1 MKTDK
6 YYIDAS
12 SFLEVTS
19 ELADFM
25 MQEKLGEKYYE
36 DCIYVDEDDVYNFTD
51 EGQEM
56 FNNYVDQMTR
66 ILSEVNIVHEDQL
79 QEGD

>member
-6 YYIDAS
+6 YYIDDS
-12 SFLEVTS
+12 SFVEVTS

-36 DCIYVDEDDVYNFTD
+36 ECIYQDEHDVYSFTD
-51 EGQEM
+51 KGQKI
-56 FNNYVDQMTR
+56 FNNYLDQMTR

-79 QEGD
+79 QEGE

>member
-1 MKTDK
+1 MKPDK

-12 SFLEVTS
+12 SFVEVTG

-36 DCIYVDEDDVYNFTD
+36 ECIYVDEHDVYSFTD
-51 EGQEM
+51 KGQKI
-56 FNNYVDQMTR
+56 FNNYLDQMTR

-79 QEGD
+79 QEGE

>member
-1 MKTDK
+1 MKPSK
-6 YYIDAS
+6 YYIDDS
-12 SFLEVTS
+12 SFVEVTS

-36 DCIYVDEDDVYNFTD
+36 DCIYVDEDDVYSFTD
-51 EGQEM
+51 KGQKI
-56 FNNYVDQMTR
+56 FNNYLDHMTR

-79 QEGD
+79 QEGE

>member
-19 ELADFM
+19 ELADFYDAR
-25 MQEKLGEKYYE
+25 K
-36 DCIYVDEDDVYNFTD
+36 I
-51 EGQEM
+51 
-56 FNNYVDQMTR
+56 R
-66 ILSEVNIVHEDQL
+66 
-79 QEGD
+79 

>member
-12 SFLEVTS
+12 NFLEVTG

-36 DCIYVDEDDVYNFTD
+36 ECIYQDEDDVYNFTD
-51 EGQEM
+51 KGQEI
-56 FNNYVDQMTR
+56 FNNYIDHMTR
-66 ILSEVNIVHEDQL
+66 ILGEANIVHEDQKEDL
-79 QEGD
+79 K

>member
-6 YYIDAS
+6 YYIDDS
-12 SFLEVTS
+12 SFVEVTS

-36 DCIYVDEDDVYNFTD
+36 ECIYVDEHDVK
-51 EGQEM
+51 
-56 FNNYVDQMTR
+56 
-66 ILSEVNIVHEDQL
+66 
-79 QEGD
+79 